1 MSPIISSTLNF
12 SNQVQILCLGKNG
25 SLVQIFFKLNWYTAF
40 QLSKRIFVC
49 FSKIQTKQSWLKHKC
64 VTSKKNNLVREK
76 NMTSRLNVKTLSFH
90 SFSIIVAFLFWKIQ
104 ESCCRCFDYP
114 FYFNF
119 SFVFWLSV
127 CNSAVELYLFVCLF
141 ILRTSYFQPYLSWVT
156 VIILCGLFLNF
167 GCNTRIGITTT
178 SPTRAAAKTLMVMDS
193 HMISSVL
200 RSLLSGCKALFGSS
214 WLVTFDM
221 NMGTH
226 WL

>member
-1 MSPIISSTLNF
+1 
-12 SNQVQILCLGKNG
+12 
-25 SLVQIFFKLNWYTAF
+25 
-40 QLSKRIFVC
+40 
-49 FSKIQTKQSWLKHKC
+49 
-64 VTSKKNNLVREK
+64 
-76 NMTSRLNVKTLSFH
+76 MTSRLNVKNTQLSFIFNNSSV
-90 SFSIIVAFLFWKIQ
+90 SFLKESGKLLQVFWLPILF
-104 ESCCRCFDYP
+104 ST
-114 FYFNF
+114 
-119 SFVFWLSV
+119 FVFWLSV

-178 SPTRAAAKTLMVMDS
+178 SPTRAAAKTLVVMDS

-200 RSLLSGCKALFGSS
+200 RSLLSGCKALFGSN